1 MKQTEIRFT
10 KAQADNL
17 CASFQFL
24 IGKPLPSEFD
34 PVYIHHLEVVKINGS
49 YDVVCVSGYETIP
62 EPNWDDIR
70 PVTNMFLL
78 DYLKTITIVNN
89 PVR

>member
-10 KAQADNL
+10 KTQADNL

-24 IGKPLPSEFD
+24 IGEPLPSEFD
-34 PVYIHHLEVVKINGS
+34 QVYIHNLEVVKINGS
-49 YDVVCVSGYETIP
+49 YDVVCVSGYTTIP
-62 EPNWDDIR
+62 KPNWDDIR

-78 DYLKTITIVNN
+78 DYLNKVKIATN
-89 PVR
+89 PMT